1 MKGLFDPKG
10 VSIQRLRTSGL
21 QAAAA
26 AAVEAVAAVE
36 AAAAACTQAV
46 KMPVFFRQ
54 LAQLCLYIRE
64 SKGNV

>member
-26 AAVEAVAAVE
+26 AAVEA
-36 AAAAACTQAV
+36 AAAACTQAV

-54 LAQLCLYIRE
+54 LAQLRLYIRE